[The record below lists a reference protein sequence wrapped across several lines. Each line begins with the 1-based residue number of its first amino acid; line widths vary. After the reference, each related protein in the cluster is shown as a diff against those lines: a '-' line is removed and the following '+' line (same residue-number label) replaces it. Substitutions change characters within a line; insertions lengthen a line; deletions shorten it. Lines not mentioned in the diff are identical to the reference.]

1 MNKMKI
7 HYRVDYGIVSN
18 TKTSHSASYNAASH
32 CPSIIYKLDSIE
44 STLQKLFGAAVE
56 EYNSKQTRS
65 DRMKKTSEMISADNR
80 SRAFREVSIW
90 FLPTDEAVDNNYFEQ
105 TKSILENYFKNFEE
119 RNPNLKVFAAEMRLS
134 DIPRLY
140 IAFIPICHKK
150 LRGMATRISFKGAL
164 TEQGYHSHNRRCTEQ
179 IAWVQNEKQYLL
191 ALLSDKAK

>member
-1 MNKMKI
+1 MSKVKI

-18 TKTSHSASYNAASH
+18 AKASHSASYNVTSH

-90 FLPTDEAVDNNYFEQ
+90 LFPTDDTSEYNFDRAK
-105 TKSILENYFKNFEE
+105 TILEQYYYGFEE

-150 LRGMATRISFKGAL
+150 LRGVATRISFKGAL
-164 TEQGYHSHNRRCTEQ
+164 MEQGYRSHTRRYTEQ
-179 IAWVQNEKQYLL
+179 IAWVKDEKQHLNNLL
-191 ALLSDKAK
+191 QNVQ